1 MCCWTHRTAR
11 ILVTR
16 AHYPVGPVSY
26 SLLYTALMAM
36 EDTKTCS
43 SRAIEDQH
51 GQLAET
57 PPAIEVNRGE
67 PAETSHQPVL
77 AVFVAP
83 FFCLS
88 LFSWFPLL
96 LRRIQHNNNSQ
107 GFLYNHSWQAL
118 SRPSPPAQA
127 TSVFH
132 SQSFVKMWP
141 PFWQKITL
149 KHQTR
154 RKVPK
159 PLALFSLIL
168 WTCVT
173 NHAAVSSLYAAWPPG
188 AG

>member
-1 MCCWTHRTAR
+1 MCCWTHKTAR
-11 ILVTR
+11 ILVTGAR
-16 AHYPVGPVSY
+16 YPVGPDPY
-26 SLLYTALMAM
+26 SLLYTALIAM
-36 EDTKTCS
+36 EDTKTCT

-51 GQLAET
+51 GQLAGN

-118 SRPSPPAQA
+118 SCPSPPCSGHFRFSQPVLCKNVAA
-127 TSVFH
+127 FLAKNDIKTS
-132 SQSFVKMWP
+132 
-141 PFWQKITL
+141 
-149 KHQTR
+149 
-154 RKVPK
+154 
-159 PLALFSLIL
+159 
-168 WTCVT
+168 
-173 NHAAVSSLYAAWPPG
+173 NAAEGS
-188 AG
+188 

>member
-107 GFLYNHSWQAL
+107 GFLYNHSWQATPCSGHFRFSQPVL
-118 SRPSPPAQA
+118 CKNVAA
-127 TSVFH
+127 FLAKNYIKTS
-132 SQSFVKMWP
+132 
-141 PFWQKITL
+141 
-149 KHQTR
+149 
-154 RKVPK
+154 
-159 PLALFSLIL
+159 
-168 WTCVT
+168 
-173 NHAAVSSLYAAWPPG
+173 NAAEGS
-188 AG
+188 